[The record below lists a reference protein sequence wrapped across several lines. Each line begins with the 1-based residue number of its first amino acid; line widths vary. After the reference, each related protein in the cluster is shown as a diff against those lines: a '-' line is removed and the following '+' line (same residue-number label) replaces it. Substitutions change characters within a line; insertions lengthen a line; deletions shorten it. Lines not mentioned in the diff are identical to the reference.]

1 MGPKAYLLSG
11 QIMMMA
17 LFVYETF
24 SVHFPLATSVSPCKP

>member
-1 MGPKAYLLSG
+1 MGPQEYLLNE

-24 SVHFPLATSVSPCKP
+24 SVHFPLATSVLPF